1 MAGKVHLVTRRS
13 IRRHLTVY
21 RAQEKEDYTGRG
33 GESKSDLSFGV
44 AENTR
49 IFFPCF
55 GELKR
60 F

>member
-44 AENTR
+44 A
-49 IFFPCF
+49 PCF